1 MNLNIVGYCIYLF
14 ITSIIVVRVGKICYA
29 NGNIYVSQ
37 LIPEHEEICKKT
49 NNVLLIGYYLLNLG
63 YCATT
68 IISWEQIL
76 SLDQMIEVISVKT
89 ATIITIISILHYINI
104 FLITKYIQKLIH

>member
-1 MNLNIVGYCIYLF
+1 MNLNIIGYLVYLC
-14 ITSIIVVRVGKICYA
+14 ITSIVVVRVGKTCYT

-37 LIPEHEEICKKT
+37 LIPEHEDICKKT
-49 NNVLLIGYYLLNLG
+49 NNVLLVGYYLLNLG

-68 IISWEQIL
+68 LISWEQIL
-76 SLDQMIEVISVKT
+76 SVDQMVEVISIKT
-89 ATIITIISILHYINI
+89 ASIITLISILHYINI